1 MKEDL
6 ENKESDLDQTIDKRD
21 VSELIP
27 YSRNRINNR

>member
-6 ENKESDLDQTIDKRD
+6 ENKESDLDQSVDKRD

-27 YSRNRINNR
+27 DSS

>member
-6 ENKESDLDQTIDKRD
+6 ENKESDLDQTVDKKD

-27 YSRNRINNR
+27 DSS

>member
-6 ENKESDLDQTIDKRD
+6 ENKESDLDQTVDKRD

-27 YSRNRINNR
+27 DSS